1 MKRLKIIIFVAIALL
16 SVCAQSQTVDQG
28 LATTHMI
35 TAFAQYNNGDY
46 QNALTGFLETGKML
60 ENDTSKLNRE
70 VYVRTQSMAVLCYV
84 KLKLYNDAFK
94 LSEQLLKGSLTD
106 QERAGLQHLYVTNGY
121 LVAGTYMNQ
130 NMQRYPDSRELLK
143 KILPFADD
151 VMRGNILS
159 RIPLTWYFEGGQFQI
174 RQQFD
179 LALPCM
185 LEARNGFYEINDTI
199 NVINTC
205 SNIGSILEN
214 SYDILGALESY
225 GEAYHLAKKVRNEKK
240 LMEILSELLKLTN
253 LIGDSERAYRY
264 DMEMDSIVSV
274 TSDINAKVEYNFHRG
289 YQAYKNGAFDAAIQY
304 YKMNERYLQSLDQ
317 DNYLAERHRVNSSLR
332 DVYDSSGRYDLAL
345 EYAHKSKQDLEH
357 YSYGKFFQYQ
367 AIANIYRHKKD
378 SINCFLYLDSLFQA
392 LNTLE
397 EPREIALLYSSR
409 ASCEAAFHNY
419 ETAFAD
425 SREADRILAT
435 KYNET
440 DEDRITLLTLM
451 GGIENKLMHYDASEH
466 LYRKYAELVK
476 AQFGE
481 KSINYINALN
491 FLANAEGFAGHIESS
506 CDDYA
511 RSVDLAK
518 TYIHKR
524 MPYLTTEERQ
534 GFWKPLSEMM
544 CNMTPFAIKAGQLQ
558 SPFTES
564 CYDGLLLSKG
574 FLLSSERSTFDLIE
588 SQGTESE
595 LKDYAAIVSMMAQ
608 VKELENDYS
617 ANADRIL
624 SLTNKINH
632 LEKVLMDS
640 CRSYGNMASFMSI
653 DYKRIREDLGEK
665 DVIIDFT
672 DYVTASRGRVY
683 AAYFINRNQDH
694 PLLKELF
701 TETVIDSM
709 RVPYINKYY
718 EEPYASRLYH
728 LLWEPFSDYIDEGA
742 TVYYV
747 PSQFLFQLALESL
760 PLEDGTLLGDHYNFI
775 RLSSAREIV
784 KVNPMLNVNE
794 KVNPSAV
801 LYGGLEYDISNDR
814 MKQESS
820 KYGNLSVPYY
830 AQRREVERGD
840 SIFKELLWTKV
851 EVERIGKLL
860 SAQQILTKPYIGAM
874 GTEESFMAL
883 SGRAPSILHIA
894 THGFYFSP
902 TDAKDVD
909 FLKGYQDAMMLSGLV
924 MAGGNAEWRGRTVPN
939 GVMGGILTA
948 EDISRL
954 DLNGVEIAVLSACQ
968 TGQGKATSEGLY
980 GLQRAFKKAGVQ
992 TLIMSLWN
1000 VSDKVSSEFM
1010 IEFYKQ
1016 LVNPKNQKTRWDK
1029 RKAFAEAKRLIRKKH
1044 DDPYYWAP
1052 FIMLD

>member
-1 MKRLKIIIFVAIALL
+1 MATVLL
-16 SVCAQSQTVDQG
+16 SVDAQSQTVDQE
-28 LATTHMI
+28 LVTTYLNN
-35 TAFAQYNNGDY
+35 AFAQYNNGDY
-46 QNALTGFLETGKML
+46 QNALIGFLETGKLL
-60 ENDTSKLNRE
+60 ENDTSNLNRE
-70 VYVRTQSMAVLCYV
+70 VYVCSQTMAVWCYGNM
-84 KLKLYNDAFK
+84 KLYDEAFK
-94 LSEQLLKGSLTD
+94 LSERLLKGVLTD
-106 QERAGLQHLYVTNGY
+106 QERADLQHLYVTNGY
-121 LVAGTYMNQ
+121 FVAGTYINQ
-130 NMQRYPDSRELLK
+130 NIQRYSDSRELLK

-151 VMRGNILS
+151 VMQRKILS
-159 RIPLTWYFEGGQFQI
+159 KIPLTWYFEGGQYQI
-174 RQQFD
+174 RQQYD

-185 LEARNGFYEINDTI
+185 FEAKKGFHEINDTI
-199 NVINTC
+199 NEINTC
-205 SNIGSILEN
+205 SNIGSILEH

-225 GEAYHLAKKVRNEKK
+225 GDAYHLAREARNDTK
-240 LMEILSELLKLTN
+240 LMEILTELLKLTT

-264 DMEMDSIVSV
+264 DMEMDSIVSM
-274 TSDINAKVEYNFHRG
+274 TNDINAKVEYNFHRG
-289 YQAYKNGAFDAAIQY
+289 DQAYRNGAFDAAIQY
-304 YKMNERYLQSLDQ
+304 YKTNERYLQSLDQ

-332 DVYDSSGRYDLAL
+332 NVYDSSGQYDSAL
-345 EYAHKSKQDLEH
+345 KYAHKSKQDLEN
-357 YSYGKFFQYQ
+357 YNYEKFFQYR

-378 SINCFLYLDSLFQA
+378 SINCFLYIDSLFQA

-397 EPREIALLYSSR
+397 EPREIALLYTSR
-409 ASCEAAFHNY
+409 AGCEAAFYNY
-419 ETAFAD
+419 ETALAD
-425 SREADRILAT
+425 YREADRILAT
-435 KYNET
+435 KY
-440 DEDRITLLTLM
+440 DEIDENRITLLALM
-451 GGIENKLMHYDASEH
+451 GGMENKLMHYDASENF
-466 LYRKYAELVK
+466 YRKYAELVE
-476 AQFGE
+476 AQYGE
-481 KSINYINALN
+481 KSITYINALN
-491 FLANAEGFAGHIESS
+491 YLASAEGFAGHLESS
-506 CDDYA
+506 CDDYM

-518 TYIHKR
+518 TYIHER

-534 GFWKPLSEMM
+534 GFWEPLSEMM
-544 CNMTPFAIKAGQLQ
+544 RDMTPFAMKAGQLQ
-558 SPFTES
+558 SPFTQS

-588 SQGTESE
+588 SQGTEND

-608 VKELENDYS
+608 VKELENDYY
-617 ANADRIL
+617 ANADNIL

-632 LEKVLMDS
+632 LEKILMDS
-640 CRSYGNMASFMSI
+640 CRTYGDITSFISI
-653 DYKRIREDLGEK
+653 DYKRIRENLGEK

-683 AAYFINRNQDH
+683 AAYFINRNQGH

-701 TETVIDSM
+701 TENVIDSM
-709 RVPYINKYY
+709 RIPYINKYY
-718 EEPYASRLYH
+718 EEPYASHLYH

-794 KVNPSAV
+794 KINPNAV
-801 LYGGLEYDISNDR
+801 LYGGLEYNVSNDL
-814 MKQESS
+814 MMQESS
-820 KYGNLSVPYY
+820 KYGNLSIPFY
-830 AQRREVERGD
+830 AQRREVARGD
-840 SIFKELLWTKV
+840 SIFKELPWTKV
-851 EVERIGKLL
+851 EVERIDEVL
-860 SAQQILTKPYIGAM
+860 SAQQISVEPFVGAT

-883 SGRAPSILHIA
+883 SGKAPWILHIA

-909 FLKGYQDAMMLSGLV
+909 FLKGYRDAMMLSGLV
-924 MAGGNAEWRGRTVPN
+924 MSGGNKAWLGKAVPK
-939 GVMGGILTA
+939 GVMSGILTA

-992 TLIMSLWN
+992 TLVMSLWN

-1016 LVNPKNQKTRWDK
+1016 LVNPKDPKTRWNK
-1029 RKAFAEAKRLIRKKH
+1029 RKAFAEAKRLIRQKH

>member
-1 MKRLKIIIFVAIALL
+1 MIRLYFFIFVAIALL
-16 SVCAQSQTVDQG
+16 SVDVHSQTVDQETV
-28 LATTHMI
+28 TTYMNN
-35 TAFAQYNNGDY
+35 AFVQYTNGDY
-46 QNALTGFLETGKML
+46 QNALTGFLEAGKLL
-60 ENDTSKLNRE
+60 ENDTSNLNRK
-70 VYVRTQSMAVLCYV
+70 VYVCSQTMAVSCYGNM
-84 KLKLYNDAFK
+84 KLYDEAFK
-94 LSEQLLKGSLTD
+94 LSERLLKGVLTD
-106 QERAGLQHLYVTNGY
+106 QERADLQHLYVTNGY
-121 LVAGTYMNQ
+121 FVAGTYINK
-130 NMQRYPDSRELLK
+130 NIRRYSDSRDLLK
-143 KILPFADD
+143 TILPFADND
-151 VMRGNILS
+151 MQRKILS
-159 RIPLTWYFEGGQFQI
+159 KIPLTWYFEGGQYQI
-174 RQQFD
+174 RQQYD

-185 LEARNGFYEINDTI
+185 LEAKKGFHEINDTI
-199 NVINTC
+199 NEINTC
-205 SNIGSILEN
+205 SKIGSILEL

-225 GEAYHLAKKVRNEKK
+225 GDAYHLAKKARNDTK

-264 DMEMDSIVSV
+264 DMEMDSIVSM
-274 TSDINAKVEYNFHRG
+274 TNDINAKVEYNFHRG
-289 YQAYKNGAFDAAIQY
+289 DQAYRNGAFDAAIQY

-317 DNYLAERHRVNSSLR
+317 DNYLAERHRVNYSLR
-332 DVYDSSGRYDLAL
+332 DVYDSSGQYDSAL
-345 EYAHKSKQDLEH
+345 EYVHKSKQDLEN
-357 YSYGKFFQYQ
+357 YDYGKFFQYRT
-367 AIANIYRHKKD
+367 IANIYRHKKD
-378 SINCFLYLDSLFQA
+378 SINCFLYIDSLFQA

-397 EPREIALLYSSR
+397 EPREIALLYTSR
-409 ASCEAAFHNY
+409 AGCEATFYNY
-419 ETAFAD
+419 ETALAD
-425 SREADRILAT
+425 YREADRILAT

-440 DEDRITLLTLM
+440 DENRITLLALM

-466 LYRKYAELVK
+466 FYRKYAELVE
-476 AQFGE
+476 AQYGE
-481 KSINYINALN
+481 KSITYINALN
-491 FLANAEGFAGHIESS
+491 YLANAEGLAGHLKSS
-506 CDDYA
+506 CDDYM

-518 TYIHKR
+518 TYIHER

-534 GFWKPLSEMM
+534 GFWEPLSEMM

-574 FLLSSERSTFDLIE
+574 FLLSSERSTFDLIA
-588 SQGTESE
+588 SKGTEND

-608 VKELENDYS
+608 VKELENDYY
-617 ANADRIL
+617 ANADSIL

-632 LEKVLMDS
+632 FEKVLMDS
-640 CRSYGNMASFMSI
+640 CRSYGNMTSFMSI
-653 DYKRIREDLGEK
+653 DYKRIREDLEEK

-683 AAYFINRNQDH
+683 AAYFINRNQGH

-701 TETVIDSM
+701 TENVIDSM
-709 RVPYINKYY
+709 QVPYINKYY
-718 EEPYASRLYH
+718 EEPYASHLYH

-784 KVNPMLNVNE
+784 KVNPLLNVNE
-794 KVNPSAV
+794 KDNPNAV
-801 LYGGLEYDISNDR
+801 LYGGLEYDVPNDI

-820 KYGNLSVPYY
+820 KYENLSIPNY
-830 AQRREVERGD
+830 AQRREMARGD
-840 SIFKELLWTKV
+840 SIFKELPWTKV
-851 EVERIGKLL
+851 EVERIDKVL
-860 SAQQILTKPYIGAM
+860 SAQQISAEPYIGAN

-883 SGRAPSILHIA
+883 SGKAPWILHIA

-902 TDAKDVD
+902 TDAKDID

-924 MAGGNAEWRGRTVPN
+924 MAGGNKAWLGKTVPK
-939 GVMGGILTA
+939 GVMSGILTA

-992 TLIMSLWN
+992 TLVMSLWN

-1016 LVNPKNQKTRWDK
+1016 LVNPKNQKTRWNK
-1029 RKAFAEAKRLIRKKH
+1029 RKAFAEAKRLIRQKH